1 MIHDEPVIK
10 QYYLDTDHCCMLS
23 EVDEFNNAI
32 IDIVNDQYLP
42 RALAMIEQ
50 FKSTIQFRDD
60 FIGVVSSQRHL
71 YYENMGFAFDTFY
84 IIFIIVWFFKIKR
97 YNEQILEL

>member
-1 MIHDEPVIK
+1 MWAEPVHLSDK
-10 QYYLDTDHCCMLS
+10 YHNVPKYYLDTDHCCMLS

-50 FKSTIQFRDD
+50 FKST
-60 FIGVVSSQRHL
+60 
-71 YYENMGFAFDTFY
+71 N
-84 IIFIIVWFFKIKR
+84 
-97 YNEQILEL
+97 